1 MVPMKLLN
9 SNMNCVS
16 CSFTIDPERLEAI
29 PGTLV
34 CGPCARQGVQQKSRP
49 RGVMTFDH
57 KTGGVI
63 QIISEEAHRD
73 WKRYNPYG
81 KNTGRGSGVHRMT
94 RSTSQY

>member
-1 MVPMKLLN
+1 
-9 SNMNCVS
+9 MNCAT
-16 CSFTIDPERLEAI
+16 CTFPIELERLEVL
-29 PGTLV
+29 PTTLV
-34 CGPCARQGVQQKSRP
+34 CSSCARQGAQQKSRP

-57 KTGGVI
+57 KTGGTI
-63 QIISEEAHRD
+63 QIISEDAHKE